1 MLVQIN
7 TDKNIEGHK
16 RMNDFFE
23 EEIRK
28 DLGRFDELVT
38 RVEVHLED
46 ENGNKAGKDDKKC
59 VIEAKIGN
67 KNPIAVTSHSEA
79 PEKAFYDALHK
90 IKRTLSKEKEKIKSH
105 K

>member
-23 EEIRK
+23 EEVKK
-28 DLGRFDELVT
+28 DLGRFDDLVT

-46 ENGNKAGKDDKKC
+46 ENGDKAGKNDKKC
-59 VIEAKIGN
+59 VIEARIEK
-67 KNPIAVTSHSEA
+67 KNPIAVTSHGDT
-79 PEKAFYDALHK
+79 PEKAFYEALHK
-90 IKRTLSKEKEKIKSH
+90 LKRTLTTEKEKIKAH
-105 K
+105 